1 MAQDKSESCVKLQ
14 LKRNN
19 IFAEA
24 RKEIE
29 MKNRNKKAS
38 VIQKWWRRIKGNREP
53 TDKSQSSNPEQ
64 LLNS

>member
-1 MAQDKSESCVKLQ
+1 MQ

-29 MKNRNKKAS
+29 MKNRNKKAG
-38 VIQKWWRRIKGNREP
+38 VIQKWWRRIRGKREP
-53 TDKSQSSNPEQ
+53 TDKSQSSNP
-64 LLNS
+64 